1 MVLIHPGGF
10 DVEAW
15 EHARK
20 SKLSAEEAAKA
31 LLMAAKYIREKKP
44 LPMGLDDWLAGAF
57 EEAVMHPGRHAPAN
71 ADIGHALLVCLGLK
85 ANNRRKEA
93 DWLDIGPLFEE
104 MLEAGMSQN
113 KAATAIATDHGIS
126 ESTAVRLWK
135 EYKAVEDAH
144 DAACRFEDEA

>member
-57 EEAVMHPGRHAPAN
+57 EEAVRHPERHAPDN
-71 ADIGHALLVCLGLK
+71 GNIGHALLVCLGLK
-85 ANNRRKEA
+85 ANNRREKA

-104 MLEAGMSQN
+104 MLEAGMSRN
-113 KAATAIATDHGIS
+113 MAATAIAEDHGIS
-126 ESTAVRLWK
+126 ESTVVRLWK
-135 EYKAVEDAH
+135 KYKAVDDAH
-144 DAACRFEDEA
+144 FEDEA